1 MTANNVPLTEPAPIE
16 TRSTRPRTSAT
27 LRPTSW
33 WLTTLKKR
41 AERMH
46 DEYLDLAEPISWA
59 SADEQRAALKFFNA
73 AFTAEESGLRQAHQ
87 LADQVHAWD
96 PQLSLVLKLYG
107 SEEGWHRELVTEF
120 LGYLG
125 GGVMPMGRVTRT
137 FYALYA
143 RARRMETIVL
153 VNLMFETIGATTY
166 RMALRQVKYPAARQM
181 LTILTRDES
190 FHVPLNVHFLR
201 LIFERDPAARA
212 RIKPIYY
219 LLFVSLLALPWAS
232 RPKAQ
237 AFDHISAR
245 DLRRAYA
252 EQLGSLFLNEPEL
265 GLSPPLW
272 LLRLLGINLS
282 KLIKTENVSVASIE
296 AAEQAADRTQVQV
309 TAL

>member
-1 MTANNVPLTEPAPIE
+1 MTAANTHLANSRLTQ
-16 TRSTRPRTSAT
+16 PRASAT
-27 LRPTSW
+27 LRPTAW
-33 WLTTLKKR
+33 WLYTLKKR

-46 DEYLDLAEPISWA
+46 DEYLDLDEPISWA

-87 LADQVHAWD
+87 LADVVSAWD
-96 PQLSLVLKLYG
+96 TNLSEVLKLYG

-137 FYALYA
+137 FYSLYA
-143 RARRMETIVL
+143 RAERMETIVL

-166 RMALRQVKYPAARQM
+166 RMALRNVKQPAARQM

-201 LIFERDPAARA
+201 LIFERDPKARA
-212 RIKPIYY
+212 RVKPIFY
-219 LLFVSLLALPWAS
+219 LLFFSLLALPWAS

-237 AFDHISAR
+237 AFDRLSAR
-245 DLRRAYA
+245 ELRRGYA

-265 GLSPPLW
+265 GLKPPLW
-272 LLRLLGINLS
+272 LLRILGIDPHQ
-282 KLIKTENVSVASIE
+282 LIKAENVSVSSIE
-296 AAEQAADRTQVQV
+296 AAEQAADRTQVMV